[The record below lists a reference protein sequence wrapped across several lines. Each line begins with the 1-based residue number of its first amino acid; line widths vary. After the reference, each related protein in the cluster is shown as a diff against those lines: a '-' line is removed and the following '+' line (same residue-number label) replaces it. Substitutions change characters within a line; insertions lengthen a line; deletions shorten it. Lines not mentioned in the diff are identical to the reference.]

1 MDIIS
6 IEGLDARAGNKEGVR
21 SPVSGGKPGPLRLMG
36 LFVFGSAL
44 PVRPSPGPDRPA
56 IDAAKRKPLHSA
68 LATMAPCL
76 HIGFRDIACVGGWP
90 ANGDLRDGRYR
101 CDAAGEFPVRVSY
114 HID

>member
-1 MDIIS
+1 
-6 IEGLDARAGNKEGVR
+6 
-21 SPVSGGKPGPLRLMG
+21 MG
-36 LFVFGSAL
+36 LSYFGSAL

-68 LATMAPCL
+68 LATMTPRL
-76 HIGFRDIACVGGWP
+76 HIDFCDIACVGGWP
-90 ANGDLRDGRYR
+90 ANGDRGDGRCR